1 MTDLIKLQKCHI
13 RQSLDVKDNTW
24 VVFSEAGEEL
34 HELDAALTPKAAM
47 SYVHFGR
54 KFELEA
60 FNTGINFGKSEERKI
75 ALRVIAELK
84 AKLEFIE
91 QQNIML
97 STKLEKFIIGEE
109 S

>member
-1 MTDLIKLQKCHI
+1 MTDLIKLQKCYI
-13 RQSLDVKDNTW
+13 RQSLDVKENAW
-24 VVFSEAGEEL
+24 VVFSEENEEL

-60 FNTGINFGKSEERKI
+60 FNVGITFGKSEERKI
-75 ALRVIAELK
+75 ALKVIAELK

-91 QQNIML
+91 QQNMLL
-97 STKLEKFIIGEE
+97 STKLEQFIIGEE